1 VRSRQ
6 DWVPVSRMWAL
17 ALRLEPALLALGD
30 LHNGAMRALR
40 GVIRRRFLVL
50 LTAAVVSGGAGLLL
64 GPGWAA
70 AGVVSGPLA
79 VCAAGI
85 IVAICV
91 KPDPGQM
98 LKAGRAHEALRLLE
112 GDLAVSRRL
121 AAKWPAFRDVLA
133 EKLML
138 KSQALQALAREPQAL
153 DTAGEA
159 VAIYA
164 EFAARQPGRYNP
176 ALARAL
182 LQQAGL
188 LGGLSRHG
196 EALGATQAAIQIY
209 RDLAAADRGTYL
221 PDLALALARQS
232 DELGFLDC
240 IAEARAAA
248 AEAELIRTDMLPP
261 APP

>member
-1 VRSRQ
+1 
-6 DWVPVSRMWAL
+6 
-17 ALRLEPALLALGD
+17 
-30 LHNGAMRALR
+30 MRALR
-40 GVIRRRFLVL
+40 GVIRWRLLVL
-50 LTAAVVSGGAGLLL
+50 LTAAVMSGGAGLLL
-64 GPGWAA
+64 GPGWAV

-98 LKAGRAHEALRLLE
+98 LKAGRALEALRLLE
-112 GDLAVSRRL
+112 GDLAVSSRV
-121 AAKWPAFRDVLA
+121 AAKWPAFSDVLA

-153 DTAGEA
+153 DAAGEA

-164 EFAARQPGRYNP
+164 EFAARQPSRYNP
-176 ALARAL
+176 ALAGAL
-182 LQQAGL
+182 FQQAGL
-188 LGGLSRHG
+188 LGGLGRHG
-196 EALGATQAAIQIY
+196 EALAAIQAALQIY

-232 DELGFLDC
+232 DELGFLDR